1 MITTRTA
8 RLALVIA
15 CLGAA
20 CGGSDDDAAASESD
34 SADTETSPT
43 ENSDLGNA
51 TGDSVE
57 QAPDSGQV
65 SESAAADTEGTAPA
79 DADTEPVATAS
90 GDAEPPEAESGSAS
104 DDDVSPYRRIVVSDQ
119 ALLDG
124 ALALDL
130 PVAGIPGFA
139 DRETIPAYLAELAID
154 VEVLGDRTEQNLEQ
168 LAAFEPDL
176 LLFNTKSLDALGA
189 DDALE
194 RIAEVADVDVTTAT
208 PWRESLRLI
217 AEAGGVPD
225 RADARIAA
233 ADAAIAD
240 AAASLS
246 DDQKALEI
254 SVVRCFNGQC
264 RYLPGG
270 TSFSGQVLDEVGVA
284 RPAIQASDPEGRSF
298 VNVSPEQYDLLGG
311 DVILLFGTDAEA
323 ELLQLRDNPLWN
335 TLEAVQAGRVVEVD
349 ATPWFTGNVLAVEF
363 IVADIV
369 RILNSL

>member
-20 CGGSDDDAAASESD
+20 CGDSGDDTAVSESEP
-34 SADTETSPT
+34 ADTGASPADD
-43 ENSDLGNA
+43 SDLDET
-51 TGDSVE
+51 TGDSDE
-57 QAPDSGQV
+57 QAPDSTHV
-65 SESAAADTEGTAPA
+65 PERAPAETEGTEPA
-79 DADTEPVATAS
+79 DAAAEPVATTS
-90 GDAEPPEAESGSAS
+90 GDAEPPDAESGSAS
-104 DDDVSPYRRIVVSDQ
+104 SDDVSPYRRIVVSDQ

-130 PVAGIPGFA
+130 PVAGIPGFT
-139 DRETIPAYLAELAID
+139 DRETIPAYLAEFAVD

-168 LAAFEPDL
+168 LAAFGPDL
-176 LLFNTKSLDALGA
+176 LLFNTKSLEALGA

-194 RIAEVADVDVTTAT
+194 QIAEVADVDVTTAT
-208 PWRESLRLI
+208 PWRQSLRLI

-233 ADAAIAD
+233 ADAAIDD
-240 AAASLS
+240 AATSLS

-284 RPAIQASDPEGRSF
+284 RPAIQASDPEGRAF

-311 DVILLFGTDAEA
+311 DVIVLFGTDAEA
-323 ELLQLRDNPLWN
+323 ELAQLRDNPLWN

-363 IVADIV
+363 IVADVV